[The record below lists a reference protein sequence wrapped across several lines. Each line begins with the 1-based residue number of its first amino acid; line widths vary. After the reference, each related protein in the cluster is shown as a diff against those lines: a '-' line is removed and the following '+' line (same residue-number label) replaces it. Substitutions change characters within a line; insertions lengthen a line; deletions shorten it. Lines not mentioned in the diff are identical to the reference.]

1 MKRINRVGAYG
12 ILLQKGNVA
21 LVTKIK
27 GPYEGLLDLPG
38 GEIEFGESSSEALKR
53 EIQEEL
59 ALKVFDLTIY
69 DSYSYLGILKKDTPV
84 EFHHLGIIYKI
95 NQFSSIEGAISEDVW
110 NWYTVAKL
118 SDVSLTPFAQRALES
133 FRIDESC

>member
-1 MKRINRVGAYG
+1 VKRINRVGAYG
-12 ILLQKGNVA
+12 LLLQKGKIA

-59 ALKVFDLTIY
+59 AVKAFDLTIY
-69 DSYSYLGILKKDTPV
+69 DSYSNLGIFEKDTPFK
-84 EFHHLGIIYKI
+84 FHHLGIIYKV
-95 NQFSSIEGAISEDVW
+95 NQFTSIEGSISEDIW
-110 NWYTVAKL
+110 DWYLIDKL
-118 SDVSLTPFAQRALES
+118 SNGSLTPFAQQALES
-133 FRIDESC
+133 FK